1 MKTSD
6 LQHSTQIIFS
16 DSGTPKSNQFNVYD
30 EVKQLLIKKES
41 LKRDCVYSFCKN
53 DRQREELF
61 EKVRQGE
68 IRILL
73 GSTEKLGTGTNI
85 QDKLLAV
92 HHVDVP
98 WRPSDL
104 TQRDGRIVRQ
114 GNENKEVQIYRY
126 VAKIVLILLWQ
137 TQENKLKFIN
147 QIMANKS
154 IARSA
159 EDIDQTMMSAA
170 EAKSIATNN
179 PLLLEN

>member
-1 MKTSD
+1 MAIDPRLLDPTVPAYPEGKLFRCVDNVYRIWKTSD

-30 EVKQLLIKKES
+30 EVKQLLIKKGIPEKEIAFIHS
-41 LKRDCVYSFCKN
+41 AKN

-68 IRILL
+68 ICILL

-98 WRPSDL
+98 WR
-104 TQRDGRIVRQ
+104 
-114 GNENKEVQIYRY
+114 
-126 VAKIVLILLWQ
+126 
-137 TQENKLKFIN
+137 
-147 QIMANKS
+147 
-154 IARSA
+154 
-159 EDIDQTMMSAA
+159 
-170 EAKSIATNN
+170 
-179 PLLLEN
+179 